1 MFSERILS
9 VVEESSINIA
19 KSDLIDIL
27 DIMTVTIFYFYYND
41 ILLYENV
48 VSDWLSKMINW

>member
-27 DIMTVTIFYFYYND
+27 DIMTVTIFYFYY
-41 ILLYENV
+41 ILL
-48 VSDWLSKMINW
+48 LL